1 MKDKIRDKILNGLKD
16 SVLGKNSA
24 PKGNNKNELADGII
38 RNHTIWSMGAGFI
51 PILIADIFAV
61 SALQLDMIR
70 QLCKVYDIDY
80 EETRGKAIVTS
91 LTGATIARLGAR
103 SVIKLI
109 PGLGSV
115 IGGVTVSIFAGA
127 STYALGEVFKSH
139 FASGGTILDFD
150 PDRVKKFYKEKFEK
164 GKDIAKE
171 WGEELKD
178 TAEDVAQK
186 GSIIVDDITDTASD
200 MISDVMPDDIM
211 DESMEDVKATA
222 DAPPS
227 SSSETPASEFVK
239 KAFESDPLAKLK
251 ELGDLKASGIITEEE
266 FQSMKKK
273 IIDDF

>member
-1 MKDKIRDKILNGLKD
+1 MKDKIKDKILGGLKD
-16 SVLGKNSA
+16 SFLGKNSA
-24 PKGNNKNELADGII
+24 PKGNNKNELADSII

-51 PILIADIFAV
+51 PILVADIFAV

-127 STYALGEVFKSH
+127 STYALGEVFKTH

-171 WGEELKD
+171 WGEEAKEA
-178 TAEDVAQK
+178 AEDLAHK
-186 GSIIVDDITDTASD
+186 GSIVVDDIVESASD
-200 MISDVMPDDIM
+200 IVSDDKTENLDIT
-211 DESMEDVKATA
+211 DI
-222 DAPPS
+222 PS
-227 SSSETPASEFVK
+227 SSSEDTPASEFVK
-239 KAFESDPLAKLK
+239 KAIESDPLAKLK
-251 ELGDLKASGIITEEE
+251 ELGELKSSGIITEEE
-266 FQSMKKK
+266 FQTMKKK

>member
-1 MKDKIRDKILNGLKD
+1 MKDKIRDKILDGLKD
-16 SVLGKNSA
+16 SILGKNSA
-24 PKGNNKNELADGII
+24 PQGNNKDELADSII

-61 SALQLDMIR
+61 SALQMDMIR

-103 SVIKLI
+103 SIIKLI

-150 PDRVKKFYKEKFEK
+150 PDRVKKFYREKFEK

-171 WGEELKD
+171 WKD
-178 TAEDVAQK
+178 EAKDIADDLTEK
-186 GSIIVDDITDTASD
+186 GSIVVDDIVDSTAEIFAD
-200 MISDVMPDDIM
+200 NEAIIKEDDKDV
-211 DESMEDVKATA
+211 
-222 DAPPS
+222 PS
-227 SSSETPASEFVK
+227 SSTDTSSSDTPASEFVK

-251 ELGDLKASGIITEEE
+251 ELGELKSSGVITEEE
-266 FQSMKKK
+266 FKAMKKK

>member
-1 MKDKIRDKILNGLKD
+1 MQNSFKMKDKIKDKILGGLKD
-16 SVLGKNSA
+16 SILGKNSA
-24 PKGNNKNELADGII
+24 PKGNNKKELADSII

-109 PGLGSV
+109 PGLGSI

-127 STYALGEVFKSH
+127 STYALGEVFKTH
-139 FASGGTILDFD
+139 FDSGGTILDFD
-150 PDRVKKFYKEKFEK
+150 PDRVRKFYREKFEK

-171 WGEELKD
+171 WKEDAQEM
-178 TAEDVAQK
+178 AEDVAQR
-186 GSIIVDDITDTASD
+186 GSIIVDEFVDGTADI
-200 MISDVMPDDIM
+200 ISDDDEAIEIE
-211 DESMEDVKATA
+211 DEKEI
-222 DAPPS
+222 PS
-227 SSSETPASEFVK
+227 SSSENPASEFVK
-239 KAFESDPLAKLK
+239 KALDNDPLAKLK
-251 ELGDLKASGIITEEE
+251 ELGELKASGVITSEE
-266 FQSMKKK
+266 FEAMKKK

>member
-1 MKDKIRDKILNGLKD
+1 MKDKIKNKILDGLKD
-16 SVLGKNSA
+16 TILGKNSA
-24 PKGNNKNELADGII
+24 PKGNNKDELADGIV

-61 SALQLDMIR
+61 SALQMDMIR

-103 SVIKLI
+103 SIIKLI
-109 PGLGSV
+109 PGIGSI

-127 STYALGEVFKSH
+127 STYALGEVFKTH

-150 PDRVKKFYKEKFEK
+150 PDRVRKFYREKFEK

-171 WGEELKD
+171 WKD
-178 TAEDVAQK
+178 EAKDVAEDLTKK
-186 GSIIVDDITDTASD
+186 GTIVVDDFVDSTNDFLSD
-200 MISDVMPDDIM
+200 DEYKNEAIEIEDEKDV
-211 DESMEDVKATA
+211 
-222 DAPPS
+222 PS
-227 SSSETPASEFVK
+227 SSNATPATEFVK

-251 ELGDLKASGIITEEE
+251 ELGELKSAGVITDEE
-266 FQSMKKK
+266 FLSMKKK

>member
-1 MKDKIRDKILNGLKD
+1 MKDKIKNKIMDGLKD
-16 SVLGKNSA
+16 TILGKNSA
-24 PKGNNKNELADGII
+24 PTGNNKDELSDSII

-70 QLCKVYDIDY
+70 QLCKIYDIDY

-103 SVIKLI
+103 SIIKLI

-127 STYALGEVFKSH
+127 STYALGEVFKTH

-150 PDRVKKFYKEKFEK
+150 PDRVRKFYREKFEK

-171 WGEELKD
+171 WGEEVKD
-178 TAEDVAQK
+178 MAEDVATK
-186 GSIIVDDITDTASD
+186 GSIVVDEFVDNTSEFMSD
-200 MISDVMPDDIM
+200 EVIDQ
-211 DESMEDVKATA
+211 EDVK
-222 DAPPS
+222 DIPS
-227 SSSETPASEFVK
+227 SSTPTPATEFVK

-251 ELGDLKASGIITEEE
+251 ELGDLKSSGVITEEE
-266 FQSMKKK
+266 FLSMKKK

>member
-1 MKDKIRDKILNGLKD
+1 MMKDKIRDKILGGLKD
-16 SVLGKNSA
+16 TILGKNSA
-24 PKGNNKNELADGII
+24 PQGNNKDELADSII

-70 QLCKVYDIDY
+70 QLCKIYDIDY

-103 SVIKLI
+103 SIIKLI

-127 STYALGEVFKSH
+127 STYALGEVFKTH

-150 PDRVKKFYKEKFEK
+150 PDRVRKFYREKFEK

-171 WGEELKD
+171 WGEEAVDIADDLA
-178 TAEDVAQK
+178 TK
-186 GSIIVDDITDTASD
+186 GSIVVDDIVDSTTDFMS
-200 MISDVMPDDIM
+200 DDIEIEDEM
-211 DESMEDVKATA
+211 DI
-222 DAPPS
+222 PS
-227 SSSETPASEFVK
+227 SSAATPTADTTPATEFVK

-251 ELGDLKASGIITEEE
+251 ELGDLKAAGVITEDE
-266 FQSMKKK
+266 FLAMKKK

>member
-1 MKDKIRDKILNGLKD
+1 MKDKIKDKIIGGLKD
-16 SVLGKNSA
+16 SILGKNSA
-24 PKGNNKNELADGII
+24 PQGNNKNELADGII

-109 PGLGSV
+109 PGLGSI

-150 PDRVKKFYKEKFEK
+150 PERVKKFYKEKFEK

-171 WGEELKD
+171 WKD
-178 TAEDVAQK
+178 EAKDVAEDLAAK
-186 GSIIVDDITDTASD
+186 GSIVVDDFVDQTAD
-200 MISDVMPDDIM
+200 LISDNENEAIEIE
-211 DESMEDVKATA
+211 DEKEV
-222 DAPPS
+222 PS
-227 SSSETPASEFVK
+227 SSKESSATEFVK
-239 KAFESDPLAKLK
+239 KAFEDDPLVKLK
-251 ELGDLKASGIITEEE
+251 ELGELKSSGVITEEE
-266 FQSMKKK
+266 FEKMKKK

>member
-1 MKDKIRDKILNGLKD
+1 MKDKIKDKILGGLKD
-16 SVLGKNSA
+16 SILGKNSA
-24 PKGNNKNELADGII
+24 PQGNNKKELADSII
-38 RNHTIWSMGAGFI
+38 RTHTIWSMGAGFI

-70 QLCKVYDIDY
+70 QLCKLYDIDY

-103 SVIKLI
+103 SIIKLI

-127 STYALGEVFKSH
+127 STYALGEVFKTH

-164 GKDIAKE
+164 GKEVAKE
-171 WGEELKD
+171 WGEELKE
-178 TAEDVAQK
+178 TAEDVAQR

-200 MISDVMPDDIM
+200 IINDTIA
-211 DESMEDVKATA
+211 EDVDMPS

-227 SSSETPASEFVK
+227 PSSETPASEFVK

-251 ELGDLKASGIITEEE
+251 ELGELKVAGVITEEE

>member
-1 MKDKIRDKILNGLKD
+1 MKDKIKDKILSGLKD
-16 SVLGKNSA
+16 SILGKNSA
-24 PKGNNKNELADGII
+24 PEGNNKNDLADGII

-109 PGLGSV
+109 PGLGSI

-150 PDRVKKFYKEKFEK
+150 PERVKKFYKEKFEK

-171 WGEELKD
+171 WKD
-178 TAEDVAQK
+178 EAKDVAEDLAAK
-186 GSIIVDDITDTASD
+186 GSIVVDDFVDHTAD
-200 MISDVMPDDIM
+200 LISDDENEAIEIEDEKDI
-211 DESMEDVKATA
+211 
-222 DAPPS
+222 PS
-227 SSSETPASEFVK
+227 SSNASPATEFVK
-239 KAFESDPLAKLK
+239 KAFEDDPLSKLK
-251 ELGDLKASGIITEEE
+251 ELGELKASGVITEDE
-266 FQSMKKK
+266 FVRMKKK

>member
-251 ELGDLKASGIITEEE
+251 EVGDLKASGIITEEG

>member
-1 MKDKIRDKILNGLKD
+1 MKDKIKDKILDGLKD
-16 SVLGKNSA
+16 SILGKNSA
-24 PKGNNKNELADGII
+24 PKGNNKNELADSII
-38 RNHTIWSMGAGFI
+38 RTHTIWSMGAGFI

-70 QLCKVYDIDY
+70 QLCKLYDIDY

-103 SVIKLI
+103 SIIKLI

-127 STYALGEVFKSH
+127 STYALGEVFKTH

-164 GKDIAKE
+164 GKDVAKE
-171 WGEELKD
+171 WSEELKD

-186 GSIIVDDITDTASD
+186 GSIIVDEITDTASD
-200 MISDVMPDDIM
+200 IISEMNPDEVK
-211 DESMEDVKATA
+211 ESMENVKATA
-222 DAPPS
+222 TEVPPS
-227 SSSETPASEFVK
+227 SSSDTPASEFIK

-251 ELGDLKASGIITEEE
+251 ELGELKAAGVITEEE
-266 FQSMKKK
+266 FQTMKKK